1 MHRFQISNVLQVFY
15 ADILFLFLLTIH
27 KSNRLLTVKLVK
39 IIILNNFSVDKPREQ
54 VNLLSAYIDGS
65 NVYGLDAKRAEMLR
79 TFSGGK

>member
-1 MHRFQISNVLQVFY
+1 MKRAKI
-15 ADILFLFLLTIH
+15 ILFLIFPLD
-27 KSNRLLTVKLVK
+27 KS
-39 IIILNNFSVDKPREQ
+39 REQ